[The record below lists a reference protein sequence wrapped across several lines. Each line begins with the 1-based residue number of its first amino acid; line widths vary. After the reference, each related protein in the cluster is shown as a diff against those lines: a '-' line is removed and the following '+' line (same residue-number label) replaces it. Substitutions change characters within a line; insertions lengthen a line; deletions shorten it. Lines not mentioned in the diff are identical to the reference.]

1 MKNKIID
8 YLKLIRVK
16 HYIKNI
22 LIFVPLFFGGLYT
35 DVNKIFICI
44 LGFLIFSFSASI
56 VYVLNDISDKEKD
69 KLHETKKNRPI
80 ASGRVSEKEGYT
92 LIIGLLC
99 LIALLSICLIKMNAN
114 VWALSLLALYIF
126 INILYSKKLKN
137 IALVDVVILVLGF
150 LIRLFFGALL
160 INTIVSDWLYLTVMS
175 GAFYMGFGKRRNEI
189 IKSKNETR
197 EVLKYYNKQ
206 FLDKSMYVCLT
217 LTIVFY
223 SMWTVDADVLVK
235 ANAQYLI
242 WTVPLVMIIL
252 FQYSLVVEKD
262 SFGDPVEVILHDKSM
277 LITIAIY
284 ILILFIIWL

>member
-114 VWALSLLALYIF
+114 VWALSLIVLYIF

-252 FQYSLVVEKD
+252 FQYSLVVEKE

>member
-80 ASGRVSEKEGYT
+80 ASGRVSEKEGYA

-99 LIALLSICLIKMNAN
+99 LIVLLSICLIKMNAN

-223 SMWTVDADVLVK
+223 SMWSVDADVLVK